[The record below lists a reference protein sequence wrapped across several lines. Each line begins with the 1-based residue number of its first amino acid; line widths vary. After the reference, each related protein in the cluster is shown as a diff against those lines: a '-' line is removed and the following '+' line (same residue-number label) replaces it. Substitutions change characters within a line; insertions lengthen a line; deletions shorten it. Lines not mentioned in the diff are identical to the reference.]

1 MRDGFLGNYEDCIL
15 GERCFFG
22 GLGGYP
28 PGEGGVVKTE
38 ELNPGGRLSPSLRGI
53 GKGGVN
59 SRGYFE
65 NSRSLCFL
73 RECNFSLGEIYLF
86 SRKMIK

>member
-1 MRDGFLGNYEDCIL
+1 M
-15 GERCFFG
+15 
-22 GLGGYP
+22 
-28 PGEGGVVKTE
+28 KTE
-38 ELNPGGRLSPSLRGI
+38 GLNPGGRLSPSLREI
-53 GKGGVN
+53 EKGGVS

-73 RECNFSLGEIYLF
+73 RECSFSLGEIYLF

>member
-1 MRDGFLGNYEDCIL
+1 MVFWEITRIVFWESGVFL
-15 GERCFFG
+15 

-38 ELNPGGRLSPSLRGI
+38 GLNPGGRLSPSLRGI

-65 NSRSLCFL
+65 NSRSLYFL
-73 RECNFSLGEIYLF
+73 RECSFSLGEIYLF